1 MGTAI
6 VSGMLSSS
14 HTQEVPEQTQEGRV
28 SEPESIKLPL
38 FEPADGVMLF
48 WLQVRDNAP
57 PTARDP
63 YGEVQAGLRIDP
75 VQDRSALK
83 ALKVGPQLLGHLS
96 PERLFGTLTR
106 QDVTA
111 REVPHVWIPPP
122 TRRPVTEQHLVC
134 PSQDRG
140 NDVMI
145 LHRSSMTLAGQKV
158 AGHGTRFGEAD
169 RAAAPAGRPR
179 RGGHE
184 RDNGAPSTYTQL
196 WRAARKLALAPEQAG
211 SPLAGRPYDLRHA
224 AVSLWLNAGVPAPT
238 VARRAGHSVDVLLRV
253 YANCIDGDEEIAN
266 KRISGVLS

>member
-14 HTQEVPEQTQEGRV
+14 HTQEVPEQTQVGRV

-38 FEPADGVMLF
+38 FEPADGIMLF

-145 LHRSSMTLAGQKV
+145 LHRSSMTLAGQGLLDTALGSAKPIAQRRPQGDLDAV
-158 AGHGTRFGEAD
+158 DTSGIMERHRPTRRSGEP
-169 RAAAPAGRPR
+169 RANSRSLPSRPGPR
-179 RGGHE
+179 
-184 RDNGAPSTYTQL
+184 
-196 WRAARKLALAPEQAG
+196 
-211 SPLAGRPYDLRHA
+211 
-224 AVSLWLNAGVPAPT
+224 
-238 VARRAGHSVDVLLRV
+238 
-253 YANCIDGDEEIAN
+253 
-266 KRISGVLS
+266 